1 MDDVL
6 GASTT
11 PAGEVEVKEEL
22 RSSYEIKN
30 LGEVKYILGMK
41 IERTDDGSIKL
52 LQCVYSEHV
61 LECFG
66 MTDAKSR
73 STPLP
78 HGITLSTNDLPET
91 QDKADEMK
99 GVPYY
104 KTLSSLIQLQVATHP
119 DLSYIVNLLSC
130 FAHNP
135 GQAHWN
141 VLKHALSYI
150 KGTLDYGITYF
161 HDSSLHPF
169 GYVDS
174 DYARDINEQKSMEGH
189 MFFVGGRLVLWASKH
204 QETIAFLTVEAKYMA
219 FTQATQQVLWLT
231 KFMEEIHMPQ
241 QTPISIFG
249 DNTGAIAN
257 TQNDKNH

>member
-99 GVPYY
+99 RVPYH
-104 KTLSSLIQLQVATHP
+104 KTLSSLI
-119 DLSYIVNLLSC
+119 
-130 FAHNP
+130 
-135 GQAHWN
+135 
-141 VLKHALSYI
+141 
-150 KGTLDYGITYF
+150 
-161 HDSSLHPF
+161 
-169 GYVDS
+169 
-174 DYARDINEQKSMEGH
+174 
-189 MFFVGGRLVLWASKH
+189 
-204 QETIAFLTVEAKYMA
+204 
-219 FTQATQQVLWLT
+219 
-231 KFMEEIHMPQ
+231 
-241 QTPISIFG
+241 
-249 DNTGAIAN
+249 
-257 TQNDKNH
+257 